1 MSLFAPASPVWTA
14 RFLAALRLA
23 AGLIILMA
31 GTMKM
36 FGFPPPPAG
45 PPMFPVMPPLWE
57 LHLAAILET
66 CGGIALLLGLFTRPV
81 AFILSGEMAVAYW
94 QVHFPISPYP
104 TASGGIPAAIFSFVF
119 LYLAF
124 AGGGA
129 GSLDGAI
136 ARHRVGDGR

>member
-1 MSLFAPASPVWTA
+1 MSMFAPASPVWTA

-23 AGLIILMA
+23 AGLIILMT

-36 FGFPPPPAG
+36 FGFPPAG
-45 PPMFPVMPPLWE
+45 APMFPVPPPAWE

-66 CGGIALLLGLFTRPV
+66 VGGIALLLGLFTRYV
-81 AFILSGEMAVAYW
+81 AFVLSGEMAVAYW

-104 TASGGIPAAIFSFVF
+104 TASGGIPAAIFCFVF
-119 LYLAF
+119 LHLAF

-129 GSLDGAI
+129 WSIDGAI
-136 ARHRVGDGR
+136 ARHRVGDVR